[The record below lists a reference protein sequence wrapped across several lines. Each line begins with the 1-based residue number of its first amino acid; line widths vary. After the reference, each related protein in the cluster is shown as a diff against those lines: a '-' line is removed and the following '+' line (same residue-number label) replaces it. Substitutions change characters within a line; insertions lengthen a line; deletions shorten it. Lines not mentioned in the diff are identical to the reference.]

1 MIDLGAGSTARSGD
15 EVVLIGRQDDAEITV
30 ADRAVEL
37 DTIPYEIVCDIGR
50 RVRRRYV

>member
-1 MIDLGAGSTARSGD
+1 MGVMKEHLHTRDAAG
-15 EVVLIGRQDDAEITV
+15 LF
-30 ADRAVEL
+30 